1 MNAAGTLSA
10 WFSALSARF
19 SALSAREK
27 AVLATGFLCIVAFIA
42 AKWVVMPARAE
53 YARNRAAIPARRAVI
68 ARYEAF
74 RLGQDRV
81 EEELFDQVERMEK
94 WEDGLLVGETPSAA
108 GVFLQGLLKPLTQ
121 RPETRV
127 TSIRSLPPV
136 KKGAYSEVAV
146 QMEIQTST
154 EGLSLLLADL
164 SRQTKILGVRKL
176 TASTGAYSM
185 GQVPRKEVI
194 AVSMVVAGLSAA
206 PLDEKSA
213 GRGEE

>member
-1 MNAAGTLSA
+1 MSAAGALFA
-10 WFSALSARF
+10 RISALSR
-19 SALSAREK
+19 REK
-27 AVLATGFLCIVAFIA
+27 ALLAACLLGIVAFTA

-53 YARNRAAIPARRAVI
+53 YVRNRAAIPARRAVI

-74 RLGQDRV
+74 RQGQDRV
-81 EEELFDQVERMEK
+81 DEELFDQVQRMEK

-127 TSIRSLPPV
+127 TSIRALPPV
-136 KKGAYSEVAV
+136 RKGRTPRWRCRWRSRPRRRGLPSCWP
-146 QMEIQTST
+146 TSP
-154 EGLSLLLADL
+154 G
-164 SRQTKILGVRKL
+164 SRRSSGSGNFPPPRGRIT
-176 TASTGAYSM
+176 S
-185 GQVPRKEVI
+185 GQVPRKEVV

-206 PLDEKSA
+206 PLDEKTP

>member
-1 MNAAGTLSA
+1 MRVAG
-10 WFSALSARF
+10 ALSARF
-19 SALSAREK
+19 SALSVRER
-27 AVLATGFLCIVAFIA
+27 AVVAAGLLFIVACIA

-74 RLGQDRV
+74 RQGQDRV
-81 EEELFDQVERMEK
+81 DEELFDQVERMEK
-94 WEDGLLVGETPSAA
+94 WEDGLLVGETPSVA

-121 RPETRV
+121 GPEIRV

-136 KKGAYSEVAV
+136 RKGAYAEVAV

-176 TASTGAYSM
+176 SATTGAYYM

-206 PLDEKSA
+206 PLDEKTP

>member
-1 MNAAGTLSA
+1 MNAAG
-10 WFSALSARF
+10 ALFARI

-27 AVLATGFLCIVAFIA
+27 ALLAACLLGVLGVAA
-42 AKWVVMPARAE
+42 ARWVVMPARAE
-53 YARNRAAIPARRAVI
+53 YARNLAAIPARRAVI

-74 RLGQDRV
+74 RSGQERID
-81 EEELFDQVERMEK
+81 EELYDQVQRMET

-121 RPETRV
+121 KPEIRV

-136 KKGAYSEVAV
+136 KKGAYTEVAV

-164 SRQTKILGVRKL
+164 SRQTKILRIGKL
-176 TASTGAYSM
+176 SATTGAYYM
-185 GQVPRKEVI
+185 AQAPRKEIV
-194 AVSMVVAGLSAA
+194 AVSMVVAGVSAA
-206 PLDEKSA
+206 PLDEKA
-213 GRGEE
+213 QGRGEE

>member
-1 MNAAGTLSA
+1 MRAAGALSA
-10 WFSALSARF
+10 WFSALSV
-19 SALSAREK
+19 RER
-27 AVLATGFLCIVAFIA
+27 AVVAAGLLFIVAFIA

-74 RLGQDRV
+74 RQGQDRV
-81 EEELFDQVERMEK
+81 DEELFDQVERMEK
-94 WEDGLLVGETPSAA
+94 WEDGLLVGETPSVA

-121 RPETRV
+121 GPEIRV

-136 KKGAYSEVAV
+136 MKGAYSEVAV

-176 TASTGAYSM
+176 SATTGAYYM

-206 PLDEKSA
+206 PLDEKTP

>member
-1 MNAAGTLSA
+1 MRAAGALSA
-10 WFSALSARF
+10 WFSALSV
-19 SALSAREK
+19 RER
-27 AVLATGFLCIVAFIA
+27 AVVAAGLLFIVAFIA

-74 RLGQDRV
+74 RQGQDRV
-81 EEELFDQVERMEK
+81 DEELFDQIERMEK
-94 WEDGLLVGETPSAA
+94 WEDGLLVGETPSVA

-121 RPETRV
+121 GPEIRV

-136 KKGAYSEVAV
+136 MKGAYSEVAV

-176 TASTGAYSM
+176 SATTGAYYM

-206 PLDEKSA
+206 PLDEKTP

>member
-1 MNAAGTLSA
+1 MSAAG
-10 WFSALSARF
+10 ALSARL
-19 SALSAREK
+19 SALSGREK
-27 AVLATGFLCIVAFIA
+27 ALLAACFLGVVAFA
-42 AKWVVMPARAE
+42 AARWVVMPARAE

-81 EEELFDQVERMEK
+81 DEELFDQVQRMEK

-121 RPETRV
+121 RGETRV
-127 TSIRSLPPV
+127 TSIRALPPV
-136 KKGAYSEVAV
+136 KKGPYAEVAV

-164 SRQTKILGVRKL
+164 SRQPKILRVRKL
-176 TASTGAYSM
+176 SATSGMYSM
-185 GQVPRKEVI
+185 GQSQRKEVV
-194 AVSMVVAGLSAA
+194 AVSMVVAGFSGAHV
-206 PLDEKSA
+206 DEKTA
-213 GRGEE
+213 GGEGE

>member
-1 MNAAGTLSA
+1 MNAAG
-10 WFSALSARF
+10 ALFARI

-27 AVLATGFLCIVAFIA
+27 ALLAACLLGVLGVAA
-42 AKWVVMPARAE
+42 ARWVVMPARAE
-53 YARNRAAIPARRAVI
+53 YARNLAAIPARRAVI

-74 RLGQDRV
+74 RTGQERID
-81 EEELFDQVERMEK
+81 EELYDQVQRMET

-121 RPETRV
+121 KPEIRV

-136 KKGAYSEVAV
+136 KKGAYTEVAV

-164 SRQTKILGVRKL
+164 SRQTKILRIGKL
-176 TASTGAYSM
+176 SATTGAYYM
-185 GQVPRKEVI
+185 AQAPRKEIV
-194 AVSMVVAGLSAA
+194 AVSMVVAGVSAA
-206 PLDEKSA
+206 PLDEKA
-213 GRGEE
+213 QGRGEE

>member
-1 MNAAGTLSA
+1 MRAAGALSA
-10 WFSALSARF
+10 WFSALSV
-19 SALSAREK
+19 RER
-27 AVLATGFLCIVAFIA
+27 AVVAAGLLFIVAFIA

-74 RLGQDRV
+74 RQGQDRV
-81 EEELFDQVERMEK
+81 DEELFDQIERMEK
-94 WEDGLLVGETPSAA
+94 WEDGLLVGETPSVA

-121 RPETRV
+121 GPEIRV

-136 KKGAYSEVAV
+136 RKGAYAEVAV

-176 TASTGAYSM
+176 SATTGAYYM

-206 PLDEKSA
+206 PLDEKTP

>member
-1 MNAAGTLSA
+1 MNAAG
-10 WFSALSARF
+10 ALAARF
-19 SALSAREK
+19 SALSGREK
-27 AVLATGFLCIVAFIA
+27 ALLAVGLLGLVAFAA
-42 AKWVVMPARAE
+42 AKWVVMPVRAE

-81 EEELFDQVERMEK
+81 DEALFDQVRRMEK
-94 WEDGLLVGETPSAA
+94 WEEGLLAGETPSAA

-121 RPETRV
+121 RPEIRV

-136 KKGAYSEVAV
+136 KKGPYAEVAV

-154 EGLSLLLADL
+154 EELGRLLADL
-164 SRQTKILGVRKL
+164 SRQPTILRVRKL
-176 TASTGAYSM
+176 SAATGAYYM
-185 GQVPRKEVI
+185 GQVPRKEVV
-194 AVSMVVAGLSAA
+194 AVSMVVAGLVAA
-206 PLDEKSA
+206 PLDEKTP